1 MNGLFDRF
9 RSMWDGFNDRERRLF
24 LTMGAVFCAFVLG
37 FPLFWTA
44 RENSEIEADNA
55 ELRSVLA
62 LLSERKGELEQ
73 LAAARRSASARY
85 NRTAGPLGTFL
96 EDEARKQGLTIREV
110 NDQPEKSVGNYRRRS
125 VTASI
130 NEAGLTGIINL
141 LSAIAS
147 SDKPVAVESIQL
159 EHYQAGDVYRVKVG
173 VVAFDKKQGEAKPT
187 TDKVAAKGEG

>member
-1 MNGLFDRF
+1 MNQLLDRL
-9 RSMWDGFNDRERRLF
+9 RSVWDGFNDRERRLF
-24 LTMGAVFCAFVLG
+24 LAMAAVFCAFVLG

-44 RENSEIEADNA
+44 RENAEIEQDNT
-55 ELRSVLA
+55 ELRAVLT

-73 LAAARRSASARY
+73 LAAAKRSASARY

-96 EDEARKQGLTIREV
+96 EDEARKQNLTIREV
-110 NDQPEKSVGNYRRRS
+110 NDQPEKTVGNYRRRS

-141 LSAIAS
+141 LAAIAS

-159 EHYQAGDVYRVKVG
+159 EHYQPGDTYRVKVG
-173 VVAFDKKQGEAKPT
+173 VVAFDKKEGGSRTAS
-187 TDKVAAKGEG
+187 DKGEG